1 MGSIR
6 HSTAPVTSVSA
17 NPEMTAAVWRARIGG
32 LLALVLVLFGT
43 VVWPGG
49 EPSTASSTPAI
60 VPLVPARLLE
70 TRSGPG
76 LTTIDGAGLGAGK
89 LVGGSTIPVK
99 VAGRHGIPIS
109 AKAVMLNVTAVF
121 PSGPGFLTVFP
132 CGADRP
138 GTSSVNYQA
147 GQVVANAALAKLGT
161 GGEVCVY
168 TLTATDIVVDVTAY
182 VPDGGSVNP
191 IVPGRLLETR
201 TGPDAKTIDGQGL
214 TGQRVAANSV
224 VEVKVTDRHGIPG
237 DASSVMLNI
246 TAVFPDGP
254 GFLTAF
260 PCGQDRPTTSTV
272 NYGAGQVVANT
283 ALAKVGAGGK
293 VCIYSL
299 VASDVLADI
308 TGYAPNGSTLF
319 TLTPGRLLDTRSGP
333 DAPTVDGQDKGGG
346 LVGAEQTVTVKVTGR
361 HGIPDD
367 ATAVMLNVTAVFPD
381 RPGFLTVYPCGEARP
396 TTSTVNYGPGQVVP
410 NAALAKVGADGKVCI
425 YSLGATHVIADVSGF
440 VPGPSG
446 QGPTTTLPGGGTTTT
461 QPGGGTTTTVPQAGG
476 LGTFLNVGF
485 FGQQL
490 AAGPDGRMHLAFED
504 GAAQRAKYGSC
515 TANCDDANNWNVVEL
530 LNVATLAN
538 NITIGTSGLGV
549 DDTGRVHLLMEG
561 VESPGGGGVELMY
574 ATCAANCSQKAS
586 WTFTD
591 LSGLADGSTT
601 ISTNKT
607 FMVQPSG
614 KVSFLTSG
622 PGNYYECSAAC
633 SNGSNWTLGGIFG
646 YDWRPLNAVVDGDG
660 VTHAFVNAGDDANG
674 NTRLQYARCEAD
686 CTLDTKWL
694 LSELG
699 FLKRTDLYTVT
710 MDISSSGRLY
720 LGYQQGY
727 LLPADPNDG
736 RYQVNSCDT
745 AEINVDCFDLNA
757 WSSFT
762 IGAVNEGDDGGFIYT
777 AGDAVY
783 LATVDERNINLW
795 SCTSNCSVVGSWT
808 GPEVLDTNDSINAAV
823 DPSIGSGC
831 QGVAESATFWPK
843 RPVIAVGTQGLVMV
857 HNPSPLVKCSFHP
870 FPGQGPTIG
879 RVFSDF

>member
-1 MGSIR
+1 ML
-6 HSTAPVTSVSA
+6 T
-17 NPEMTAAVWRARIGG
+17 
-32 LLALVLVLFGT
+32 LVLVLFGT

-49 EPSTASSTPAI
+49 TPSTASTTPAM

-76 LTTIDGAGLGAGK
+76 LSTIDGAGLGDGRVAAGN
-89 LVGGSTIPVK
+89 TIPVE
-99 VAGRHGIPIS
+99 VAGRHGIPAS

-138 GTSSVNYQA
+138 GTSSVNYQG

-182 VPDGGSVNP
+182 VPDGGSVDP

-201 TGPDAKTIDGQGL
+201 TGPDAKTVDGQGL
-214 TGQRVAANSV
+214 TGQRVAANSI

-246 TAVFPDGP
+246 TAVFPEGP
-254 GFLTAF
+254 GFLTVF

-299 VASDVLADI
+299 VASDVLADV

-319 TLTPGRLLDTRSGP
+319 TLTPGRLLDTRSGA

-346 LVGAEQTVTVKVTGR
+346 LVGADQTVSVKVTGR
-361 HGIPDD
+361 HGIPND

-396 TTSTVNYGPGQVVP
+396 TTSTVNYGPAQVVP

-425 YSLGATHVIADVSGF
+425 YSLGATHVIADVSAF
-440 VPGPSG
+440 VPGASG
-446 QGPTTTLPGGGTTTT
+446 QGPTTTLPGGSGPTTT
-461 QPGGGTTTTVPQAGG
+461 QPGGGTTTTTIPQAGG

-515 TANCDDANNWNVVEL
+515 AAHCNVAENWNVVEL
-530 LNVATLAN
+530 SSVFSLAN

-549 DDTGRVHLLMEG
+549 DDSGRVHLLIEG
-561 VESPGGGGVELMY
+561 VEALGNDGIELMY
-574 ATCAANCSQKAS
+574 ATCASNCSVTAS
-586 WTFTD
+586 WAFAD
-591 LSGLADGSTT
+591 LSGFADGATT
-601 ISTNKT
+601 INTNET
-607 FMVQPSG
+607 FMVLPSG
-614 KVSFLTSG
+614 QVSFISDTGL
-622 PGNYYECSAAC
+622 YYECAAMC
-633 SNGSNWTLGGIFG
+633 SNPANWAAAYVLNGLN
-646 YDWRPLNAVVDGDG
+646 PKNAVIDSAG
-660 VTHAFVNAGDDANG
+660 VVHGFVNPGTDAGG
-674 NTRLQYARCEAD
+674 NNVLRYVRCEQD
-686 CTLDTKWL
+686 CTDPNNWYI
-694 LSELG
+694 SNLG
-699 FLKRTDLYTVT
+699 FLTRGYVYTIT
-710 MDISSSGRLY
+710 LDISDAGRLY
-720 LGYQQGY
+720 LGFQQGT
-727 LLPADPNDG
+727 LSFADPNNG
-736 RYQVNSCDT
+736 RYTVLSCDT
-745 AEINVDCFDLNA
+745 ANGGVDCFDLDV
-757 WSSFT
+757 WQSFAL
-762 IGAVNEGDDGGFIYT
+762 GAAEEGDDGGYLDIVGESVF
-777 AGDAVY
+777 
-783 LATVDERNINLW
+783 LATVDERNIDLW
-795 SCTSNCSVVGSWT
+795 SCESNCSSAGSWS
-808 GPEVLDTNDSINAAV
+808 GPEVLDTNDSINDAV
-823 DPSIGSGC
+823 DPTIGSSCPGN
-831 QGVAESATFWPK
+831 AESATFWPK
-843 RPVIAVGTQGLVMV
+843 RPVIAVGTRGLVMV
-857 HNPSPLVKCSFHP
+857 HNPSPIVKCP
-870 FPGQGPTIG
+870 FIVSVYSGPPIG
-879 RVFSDF
+879 RVYSDF

>member
-1 MGSIR
+1 MGTIR
-6 HSTAPVTSVSA
+6 HRTRSETFDSA
-17 NPEMTAAVWRARIGG
+17 WRARIGA
-32 LLALVLVLFGT
+32 LLAAVLMLFGT
-43 VVWPGG
+43 MVWPGG
-49 EPSTASSTPAI
+49 TPSTASTTPAM

-76 LTTIDGAGLGAGK
+76 LTTIDGVGLGAGR
-89 LVGGSTIPVK
+89 VDGGGTISVK
-99 VAGRHGIPIS
+99 VAGRHGIPAS

-121 PSGPGFLTVFP
+121 PVGPGFLTVFP

-147 GQVVANAALAKLGT
+147 GQAVANAALAKLGT

-201 TGPDAKTIDGQGL
+201 TGPDAKTVDGQGL
-214 TGQRVAANSV
+214 TGQRVAANSI
-224 VEVKVTDRHGIPG
+224 VEVKVTDRHGIPA

-272 NYGAGQVVANT
+272 NYGASQVVANT

-299 VASDVLADI
+299 VASDVLADV

-319 TLTPGRLLDTRSGP
+319 TLTPGRLLDTRSGA

-346 LVGAEQTVTVKVTGR
+346 LVGADQTVTVKVTGR
-361 HGIPDD
+361 HGIPND

-396 TTSTVNYGPGQVVP
+396 TTSTLNYGPNQVVP

-461 QPGGGTTTTVPQAGG
+461 QPGGGTTTTTVPQAGG

-490 AAGPDGRMHLAFED
+490 AAGADGRMHIAFED

-530 LNVATLAN
+530 LNLATLAN

-561 VESPGGGGVELMY
+561 VESPGGGGIELMY
-574 ATCAANCSQKAS
+574 ATCASNCSVKAS
-586 WTFTD
+586 WSFVD
-591 LSGLADGSTT
+591 LSGFTDGATT

-607 FMVQPSG
+607 FMVEPSG
-614 KVSFLTSG
+614 KVSFLSSG
-622 PGNYYECSAAC
+622 PGNYYECSATC
-633 SNGSNWTLGGIFG
+633 SNLASWTYGGIFNEI
-646 YDWRPLNAVVDGDG
+646 PLNAVVDGDG
-660 VTHAFVNAGDDANG
+660 VTHAFLNSGTDAGG
-674 NTRLQYARCEAD
+674 NTLLQYTSCEAN
-686 CTLDTKWL
+686 CTVVGNWL
-694 LSELG
+694 ISNLG
-699 FLKRTDLYTVT
+699 FLKRADLFTVT
-710 MDISSSGRLY
+710 LDVAPSGRLY
-720 LGYQQGY
+720 LGFQQGV
-727 LLPADPNDG
+727 LSFADPNNG
-736 RYQVNSCDT
+736 RYTVNSCDPAAT
-745 AEINVDCFDLNA
+745 NCFDLNA
-757 WSSFT
+757 WSNFA
-762 IGAVNEGDDGGFIYT
+762 IGAVDEGDDGGFIYT

-795 SCTSNCSVVGSWT
+795 SCASNCSTSAPWT

-823 DPSIGSGC
+823 DPTIGSGC
-831 QGVAESATFWPK
+831 QGFAESATFWPK
-843 RPVIAVGTQGLVMV
+843 RPVIAVGSQGLVMV
-857 HNPSPLVKCSFHP
+857 HNPSAIVKCP
-870 FPGQGPTIG
+870 FNPSPGSGPPIG
-879 RVFSDF
+879 RIFSDF